1 MRWLERLQNLRGQLR
16 DHEARTS
23 ADAGELHERRAQV
36 EAVLEELRPALRA
49 DFGDVELAEIDGG
62 SVVVRLSGACT
73 HCHARDMTIHDAL
86 EPRLKSRLS
95 WVTSVRAI

>member
-1 MRWLERLQNLRGQLR
+1 MRWLERLRNLRGKSSAPA
-16 DHEARTS
+16 ARTS
-23 ADAGELHERRAQV
+23 DDAGELGERRAQV

-86 EPRLKSRLS
+86 EPRLKSRLG